1 MDGIKNINGENKRKI
16 VRAVS
21 SFLVFF
27 ILWTC
32 YILFKRKVEIPDF
45 IPGILSL
52 GDLIW
57 IASGFFLI
65 YTNRDRLYAAPK
77 KMFTTMLD
85 WKHFSVMLTAVA
97 AYYIGVM
104 LVSYGGIHVQP
115 QDSLF
120 RLLITFFI
128 VGFQEELLFRGYL
141 LNALAGAVS
150 RRCANWLSAAMFLLI
165 HVPGWLLRGYTFAD
179 LAGTGFGVLL
189 LGLFFGYAFHKGKSL
204 WGAVFLH
211 MVWDVLARFV

>member
-1 MDGIKNINGENKRKI
+1 MDGIKSINSENGRKI
-16 VRAVS
+16 ARAAG
-21 SFLVFF
+21 SFLAFF
-27 ILWTC
+27 VLWTC

-57 IASGFFLI
+57 IASGLFLV
-65 YTNRDRLYAAPK
+65 YTNRDRLYVSPK

-85 WKHFSVMLTAVA
+85 GKHFLILLTAVM

-115 QDSLF
+115 QDGLL

-141 LNALAGAVS
+141 LNALAAAVS
-150 RRCANWLSAAMFLLI
+150 TRCANWLSAAMFLLI
-165 HVPGWLLRGYTFAD
+165 HVPGWLLRGYTLAD
-179 LAGTGFGVLL
+179 LAGTGVGVLL
-189 LGLFFGYAFHKGKSL
+189 LGVFFGYAFHKGKSL